1 MLTLPAALGLALLA
15 VPLVATLFNY
25 GAFGAGDV
33 MQTRSAL
40 VAYSVGLTG
49 LILVKVL
56 APGFYARQDIRTPV
70 KIAIVTLIATQL
82 MNLAFIVPL
91 RHAGLA
97 LSIGLASC
105 LNAALLYHGLR
116 KRGVYMPQAGW
127 GLFAL
132 KLLVAL
138 AVMGAVLW
146 FGMGPETLWVE
157 IGGLERGLRLAA
169 VVLAGAAAYFATL
182 FVLGFRLRDFR
193 RRGAV

>member
-1 MLTLPAALGLALLA
+1 MLA

-25 GAFGAGDV
+25 GAFSADDV

-70 KIAIVTLIATQL
+70 KIAIFTLAATQL
-82 MNLAFIVPL
+82 MNLAFILPL

-105 LNAALLYHGLR
+105 MNAALLYRGLR
-116 KRGVYMPQAGW
+116 RREVYVPQAGW
-127 GLFAL
+127 GVFAL
-132 KLLVAL
+132 KLLAAL
-138 AVMGAVLW
+138 VVMGAVLW
-146 FGMGPETLWVE
+146 FASGPASLWTE
-157 IGGLERGLRLAA
+157 LGGLERGLRLALI
-169 VVLAGAAAYFATL
+169 VLGGALAYFATL
-182 FVLGFRLRDFR
+182 FALGFRVRDFR
-193 RRGAV
+193 RRGAT